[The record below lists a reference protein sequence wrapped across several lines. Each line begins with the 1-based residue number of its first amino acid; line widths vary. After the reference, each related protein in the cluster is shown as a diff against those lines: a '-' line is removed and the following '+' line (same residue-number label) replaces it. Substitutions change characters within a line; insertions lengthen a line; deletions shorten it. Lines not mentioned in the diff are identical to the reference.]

1 MVPHFSKIGTA
12 ALLVVVCQV
21 LTAQA
26 LAFDYSK
33 NKIRGVSLGGWL
45 LLEPFLTPDIFEA
58 TGDPLVVDEYTYGQ
72 KYGSAAA
79 GARLKSH
86 W

>member
-1 MVPHFSKIGTA
+1 MLAFLSRTGLGF
-12 ALLVVVCQV
+12 LLVWFSCSLSV
-21 LTAQA
+21 QA
-26 LAFDYSK
+26 LAFNYGTT
-33 NKIRGVSLGGWL
+33 KIRGVSLGGWI

-58 TGDPLVVDEYTYGQ
+58 TGDPAVVDEYTYGQ
-72 KYGSAAA
+72 KYGSVAA